1 MADLARLLILLGAV
15 ILILGVVLLAG
26 PKIPFLGRLPGD
38 ILIQREG
45 TTIFIPIATALVLSL
60 VLTVLLNLFWR

>member
-1 MADLARLLILLGAV
+1 MADLARLLIVFGAV
-15 ILILGVVLLAG
+15 TLILGVVLLAG

-45 TTIFIPIATALVLSL
+45 VTVFIPIATALVLSL